1 MGHKVGKGNSL
12 TFRDE
17 VFSEVHIQNPA
28 GIPNRPHA
36 PRTG

>member
-1 MGHKVGKGNSL
+1 MVHKVGKGYSP

-17 VFSEVHIQNPA
+17 MFAEVHIQNPA
-28 GIPNRPHA
+28 LTGPAHA